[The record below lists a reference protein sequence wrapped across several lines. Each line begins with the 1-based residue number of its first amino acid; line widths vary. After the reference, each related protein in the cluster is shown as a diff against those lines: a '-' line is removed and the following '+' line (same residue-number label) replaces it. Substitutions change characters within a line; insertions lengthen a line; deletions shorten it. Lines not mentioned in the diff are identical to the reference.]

1 MRKFFCIIL
10 ILTTCSIL
18 LANKCS
24 WAWVNKSG
32 NFWVMKVTIASVP
45 ADNNAMQ
52 ASFGWDGFVYRI
64 VTDCNASD
72 ADGDLTI
79 SDISE
84 ANYVSL
90 ANFASGG
97 NINVATTINAYD
109 ANNVALGV
117 PVAGQQLVTVTD
129 GNSAYPMDIWIYCR
143 K

>member
-1 MRKFFCIIL
+1 MKKIFCIIL
-10 ILTTCSIL
+10 IMLTCSIL
-18 LANKCS
+18 FANKCS
-24 WAWVNKSG
+24 WQWVNKMG
-32 NFWVMKVTIASVP
+32 VFVGKVTIASVP
-45 ADNNAMQ
+45 ADNNTMQ
-52 ASFGWDGFVYRI
+52 TSFGWDGFIYRI
-64 VTDCNASD
+64 VTDCNAVD

-109 ANNVALGV
+109 ANDKAMGV